1 LQVLKKY
8 HKIPKKVVTAKPKVP
23 GLHPRNAHQGR
34 YDLDT
39 LCKALPE
46 LSTYIVKTDF
56 GDSSINFF
64 NPEAVKILNKAIL
77 FKDYNIIY
85 WDIPNGYLCPP
96 IPGRADYIHFLADI
110 LNELPEKDTLIHP
123 NFNCLDIGT
132 GANLIYPIIGHTA
145 YKWKFIATDIDPI
158 ALSNANEILQK
169 NAELSKVIELKL
181 QENKNAFFKGIVNKD
196 DYFEA
201 SICNP
206 PFHSSQEE
214 ASAGTLRK
222 LKNLK
227 AEVVQE
233 DALNFGGQNNEL
245 IYEGGELKFIQ
256 DLAKESTKYKRNIL
270 WFSSLVSKSAHIHIL
285 QRFLSEL
292 GVAEQKTIEMGQG
305 NKTSRFIAWTFF
317 SKSERLKLLEG
328 KKTQND
334 PH

>member
-1 LQVLKKY
+1 MKKY
-8 HKIPKKVVTAKPKVP
+8 HKIPKKVAAPKPKVP
-23 GLHPRNAHQGR
+23 GLHPRNAHKGR
-34 YDLDT
+34 YDLDA
-39 LCKALPE
+39 LGVALPE
-46 LSTYIVKTDF
+46 LLNFIVKTEF
-56 GDSSINFF
+56 GDTSIDFF
-64 NPEAVKILNKAIL
+64 NPDAVKTLNKAIL
-77 FKDYNIIY
+77 FKDYKIKY
-85 WDIPNGYLCPP
+85 WDIPKSYLCPP

-110 LNELPEKDTLIHP
+110 LNELPEKDTLTHP
-123 NFNCLDIGT
+123 NFKCLDIGT

-169 NAELSKVIELKL
+169 NTELSEEIELKL
-181 QENKNAFFKGIVNKD
+181 QENKNAFFKGIVNKND
-196 DYFEA
+196 FFEA
-201 SICNP
+201 SVCNP

-256 DLAKESTKYKRNIL
+256 DMAKESTKFKKNVL

-305 NKTSRFIAWTFF
+305 NKNSRFIAWTFF
-317 SKSERLKLLEG
+317 SKSERIKQLES
-328 KKTQND
+328 KRVK
-334 PH
+334 

>member
-1 LQVLKKY
+1 MKKY
-8 HKIPKKVVTAKPKVP
+8 HKIPKKVVTTKPKVP
-23 GLHPRNAHQGR
+23 GLHPRNSHQGR

-64 NPEAVKILNKAIL
+64 NPDAVKTLNKAIL
-77 FKDYNIIY
+77 FKDYNINY

-123 NFNCLDIGT
+123 NFKCLDIGT
-132 GANLIYPIIGHTA
+132 GANLIYPIIGHNQ
-145 YKWKFIATDIDPI
+145 YKWQFRASDIDAI
-158 ALSNANEILQK
+158 ALENAKEICAK
-169 NAELSKVIELKL
+169 NPELSNGIEIVL
-181 QENKNAFFKGIVNKD
+181 QDNNNVFFKNIVHKD
-196 DYFEA
+196 DFFEA
-201 SICNP
+201 SVCNP

-227 AEVVQE
+227 AENISE

-256 DLAKESTKYKRNIL
+256 DMAKESTKFKRNIL

-285 QRFLSEL
+285 QRFFSEL

-317 SKSERLKLLEG
+317 SKSERLKHLEG
-328 KKTQND
+328 KKAQND